1 MGNTDSKPR
10 RKQRSASTSESSQ
23 TSSQS
28 LPAQTQSHP
37 HSTPIKASSRPKRTQ
52 RPASAHPAVPIPT
65 KSFQEKSALMNRL
78 VTPAQP
84 CSARV
89 TYIKPVTV
97 SPDDEKDTDIGP
109 TAKAPVVVATEIPSI
124 LTPEDSPKYMEP
136 SEAAPFG
143 KLHVGAQVAE
153 GLQGDRRDS
162 DTRNITNIANSKIQL
177 RDDSPAEDDEDDS
190 EDYYYKNNLTYG
202 LKQLKLGTDVGNM
215 NIEVVGQDAVQ
226 KPLSRVDSGDEV
238 ELRYQGSDDM
248 SCGSVPRPGAVRT
261 KIRYNQGGQKA
272 YVTGTFTGWRK
283 MLPMDRN
290 PDGTFCV
297 TLDLPQGTHRFRF
310 VIDGELKCA
319 DDISTATDSSGF
331 LVNYLD
337 VGNDDS
343 DDVQGSSSDE
353 NIPLCRE
360 GDLKK
365 PQTTTAASQPQSH
378 SHHASSHHHH
388 HHGDD
393 GITQYEDETPIPPPL
408 EYTSEIPSMFLTLD
422 VAELDIPESQA
433 VPPHLP
439 PHLDTVIL
447 NTNSNE
453 KDDSSVLPAPNHV
466 VLNHLATSS
475 IKHNVLA
482 VASVNRYG
490 KKFVTQILH
499 APMPSLN

>member
-1 MGNTDSKPR
+1 MGNAESKPR
-10 RKQRSASTSESSQ
+10 RKQRSTGSESSQ
-23 TSSQS
+23 TSTQS
-28 LPAQTQSHP
+28 LPAQTQTQT
-37 HSTPIKASSRPKRTQ
+37 HSAAIKASSRPKRTQ

-97 SPDDEKDTDIGP
+97 SPDDEKDADIGP

-124 LTPEDSPKYMEP
+124 LTPEDSPKYLEP

-153 GLQGDRRDS
+153 GLQGNRRDS
-162 DTRNITNIANSKIQL
+162 DNRNIVNSKIQL

-202 LKQLKLGTDVGNM
+202 LKQLKLGTDVANM
-215 NIEVVGQDAVQ
+215 NIEVVGQDAVS

-238 ELRYQGSDDM
+238 ELRYQGHDDV
-248 SCGSVPRPGAVRT
+248 SSSSGHGPRPGAVRT
-261 KIRYNQGGQKA
+261 KICYKQGGNKA
-272 YVTGTFTGWRK
+272 YITGTFTGWRK
-283 MLPMDRN
+283 MLPMDRQS
-290 PDGTFCV
+290 DGTFSV
-297 TLDLPQGTHRFRF
+297 TLDLPEGTHRFRF

-319 DDISTATDSSGF
+319 DDIGTATDSSGF

-343 DDVQGSSSDE
+343 DNVPASFSEE

-365 PQTTTAASQPQSH
+365 PQTTSATQPQTT
-378 SHHASSHHHH
+378 HHASSNHHS
-388 HHGDD
+388 HGDD

-408 EYTSEIPSMFLTLD
+408 EYTNEIPSMFLTLD

>member
-1 MGNTDSKPR
+1 MS
-10 RKQRSASTSESSQ
+10 
-23 TSSQS
+23 
-28 LPAQTQSHP
+28 
-37 HSTPIKASSRPKRTQ
+37 
-52 RPASAHPAVPIPT
+52 
-65 KSFQEKSALMNRL
+65 RL

-97 SPDDEKDTDIGP
+97 SPDEDKNGGQ
-109 TAKAPVVVATEIPSI
+109 AKGPVVVSTEIPSI

-136 SEAAPFG
+136 SDAAPFG
-143 KLHVGAQVAE
+143 KLHVGAQVAQ

-162 DTRNITNIANSKIQL
+162 DTRDINSKIQL

-202 LKQLKLGTDVGNM
+202 LKQLKLGTDVANM
-215 NIEVVGQDAVQ
+215 NFEVVGRDSVF
-226 KPLSRVDSGDEV
+226 KPLSRVDSGEQVD
-238 ELRYQGSDDM
+238 LTYQGSDDM
-248 SCGSVPRPGAVRT
+248 SCISEQRPGTIRT
-261 KIRYNQGGQKA
+261 KICYNQGGEKA
-272 YVTGTFTGWRK
+272 FITGTFTGWQK
-283 MLPMDRN
+283 MLPMDRH
-290 PDGTFCV
+290 PDGTFSV
-297 TLDLPQGTHRFRF
+297 ALDLPQGTHRFRF

-337 VGNDDS
+337 VDNDDS
-343 DDVQGSSSDE
+343 DGLPASGSEE

-360 GDLKK
+360 GDLNK
-365 PQTTTAASQPQSH
+365 
-378 SHHASSHHHH
+378 
-388 HHGDD
+388 GDQHND
-393 GITQYEDETPIPPPL
+393 DEVTQYVDEIPVPPPL
-408 EYTSEIPSMFLTLD
+408 EYTNQIPQMFLTLD

-433 VPPHLP
+433 TPPHLP

-499 APMPSLN
+499 APMPSLTN

>member
-1 MGNTDSKPR
+1 MS
-10 RKQRSASTSESSQ
+10 
-23 TSSQS
+23 
-28 LPAQTQSHP
+28 
-37 HSTPIKASSRPKRTQ
+37 
-52 RPASAHPAVPIPT
+52 
-65 KSFQEKSALMNRL
+65 RL

-89 TYIKPVTV
+89 TYLKPVTV
-97 SPDDEKDTDIGP
+97 SPDDEKDGP
-109 TAKAPVVVATEIPSI
+109 TDKGVVVATAIPSV
-124 LTPEDSPKYMEP
+124 LTPEDSPKYLEP
-136 SEAAPFG
+136 SDAAPFG
-143 KLHVGAQVAE
+143 KLHVGAQVAK
-153 GLQGDRRDS
+153 GLQVDRRDS
-162 DTRNITNIANSKIQL
+162 ADTRAITNSKIQL

-202 LKQLKLGTDVGNM
+202 LKQLKLGTDVANM
-215 NIEVVGQDAVQ
+215 GIEVVGQDSVS
-226 KPLSRVDSGDEV
+226 KPMSRVDSGDEV
-238 ELRYQGSDDM
+238 ELRYQGGDDM
-248 SCGSVPRPGAVRT
+248 SCSSGPRPGSVRT
-261 KIRYNQGGQKA
+261 KITYTQGGEKA
-272 YVTGTFTGWRK
+272 YITGTFTGWRK
-283 MLPMDRN
+283 MLPMERAA
-290 PDGTFCV
+290 DGTFSV

-343 DDVQGSSSDE
+343 DDALPETLSEE

-365 PQTTTAASQPQSH
+365 PKTHVQTDH
-378 SHHASSHHHH
+378 
-388 HHGDD
+388 DD

-499 APMPSLN
+499 APMPSLS